1 MKSLSIQ
8 TSSIAASMTV
18 AIDTLAKKL
27 KAAGQDIVSLGA
39 GEPDFQTPTEIRKAA
54 IDAIELGKTKY
65 VAPIGLEEVRKAVTY
80 KLKKDNQ
87 LSYEPNQ
94 IILTSGAKQAVFN
107 SLAAIVNPGDEIIIP
122 APYWVTYP
130 ELVKWFNG
138 VPVFIETSPET
149 AFKITPEQLQVAI
162 TPKTKAIILNNPCN
176 PSGAV
181 YSKEELQPLTEIIVA
196 NDLYCISDEIY
207 EHFCYEKE
215 FVSLASFPQMYER
228 TILINGF
235 SKSHC
240 MTGWRIGYNALPE
253 SMAPL
258 ISKIQSQAI
267 HHPSTPAQYGALAAI
282 QSGNDFVYKMRDTFK
297 QRRCLLQ
304 QKISESLGNEI
315 PLPEGA
321 FYLFVPV
328 NSLYGKKTPDG
339 KIISDSVTLCSYLL
353 ESVGLA
359 IVPGAA
365 FGMDSCVRFSYA
377 AAEETLLEAAK
388 RFNLGIQTLR

>member
-54 IDAIELGKTKY
+54 IDAIEFGKTKY

-138 VPVFIETSPET
+138 VPIFIETSPET
-149 AFKITPEQLQVAI
+149 AFKITPEQLQAAI

-315 PLPEGA
+315 SLPEGA

>member
-54 IDAIELGKTKY
+54 IDAIELEKTKY

-138 VPVFIETSPET
+138 VPIFIETSPET
-149 AFKITPEQLQVAI
+149 AFKITPEQLQAAI
-162 TPKTKAIILNNPCN
+162 TPKTK
-176 PSGAV
+176 
-181 YSKEELQPLTEIIVA
+181 EELQPLIEIIVA

-297 QRRCLLQ
+297 QRRRLLQ

>member
-54 IDAIELGKTKY
+54 IDAIESGKTKY

-87 LSYEPNQ
+87 LSYKPNQ

-107 SLAAIVNPGDEIIIP
+107 SLAAIVNPDDEIIIP

-149 AFKITPEQLQVAI
+149 AFKITPEQLQAAI
-162 TPKTKAIILNNPCN
+162 TSKTKAIILNNPCN

-328 NSLYGKKTPDG
+328 NSLYSKKTPDG

>member
-1 MKSLSIQ
+1 MN
-8 TSSIAASMTV
+8 
-18 AIDTLAKKL
+18 
-27 KAAGQDIVSLGA
+27 
-39 GEPDFQTPTEIRKAA
+39 PD
-54 IDAIELGKTKY
+54 
-65 VAPIGLEEVRKAVTY
+65 
-80 KLKKDNQ
+80 
-87 LSYEPNQ
+87 
-94 IILTSGAKQAVFN
+94 
-107 SLAAIVNPGDEIIIP
+107 DEIIIP

-149 AFKITPEQLQVAI
+149 AFKITPEQLQAAI

-297 QRRCLLQ
+297 QRRSLLQ